1 MGKFMPFLLKAAFFV
16 ALVVRTAEAD
26 DPPDNAAPESTAG
39 SNAPGAVGPGKPA
52 AIDVPPEWFAGTR
65 DRTRGVSDTE
75 RDAYYRV
82 LAQAGKVDSQQL
94 RKRAHAL
101 WDEAERAFRSDP
113 KNKGRMYSQ
122 FVDIVQRPDQFR
134 GKPVTLKGYIQG
146 LDTMDAGENDEGL
159 QTLHQAYLYTADSL
173 QNPYVVVTREIPPD
187 IPRPKKGSPTNDV
200 TVTGY
205 FFKIWSYEAQ
215 RGNWAGP
222 LILADRLEW
231 NPGPPPLSSR
241 IEFKIALAATLAL
254 LLLGLILLLA
264 RQRRD
269 DRRFRAF
276 RAARQ
281 SRDTDDPSDALRHL
295 ENNPD

>member
-1 MGKFMPFLLKAAFFV
+1 MGKITPFLLKAAFFAV
-16 ALVVRTAEAD
+16 LVVRPAEAD
-26 DPPDNAAPESTAG
+26 DPLDNAAPESAG
-39 SNAPGAVGPGKPA
+39 GTKTPAAIGPGKPA
-52 AIDVPPEWFAGTR
+52 AVDVPPEWFSGTR
-65 DRTRGVSDTE
+65 DRTRGISETE
-75 RDAYYRV
+75 RDAYYRA
-82 LAQAGKVDSQQL
+82 LAQAGKIDPQQL
-94 RKRAHAL
+94 RRRAQAL
-101 WDEAERAFRSDP
+101 RDQAERAFHSDP
-113 KNKGRMYSQ
+113 MNKGRMYSQ

-159 QTLHQAYLYTADSL
+159 QTLHQAYLFTADSL

-200 TVTGY
+200 SVTGY

-269 DRRFRAF
+269 DRRFREL

-281 SRDTDDPSDALRHL
+281 SQDADDPSVELRHL
-295 ENNPD
+295 ENNPE